1 MSTPV
6 STANGRV
13 EREARRILDEYE
25 DRRRRLPP
33 DLYSFARD
41 DSLFRYTQR
50 VREVIRLLKRERAF
64 PLQERRIL
72 EVGCGSGDWLLD
84 FERWGAA
91 RHNLAGIELDPAR
104 AAIAGM
110 RLAVARDERGAIL
123 SPGADVRAGDATTL
137 PWADAS
143 FDMVLQSTVFTSIL
157 DFAVKRAVAAEI
169 LRVLAP
175 GGFVLWY
182 DFFFD
187 NPANRAVRGI
197 KKREIAALFPDCTL
211 RARRITLAPPLT
223 RRLVPMTWIG
233 AAVLEKLKLLNTHY
247 LAVIRRR

>member
-1 MSTPV
+1 MPISATEDR
-6 STANGRV
+6 A
-13 EREARRILDEYE
+13 EREARRILDEYA

-33 DLYSFARD
+33 DLYSFTRD

-50 VREVIRLLKRERAF
+50 VREVILVLKRERAF
-64 PLQERRIL
+64 PLDDRRIL
-72 EVGCGSGDWLLD
+72 EVGCGGGDWLVD

-91 RHNLAGIELDPAR
+91 RDHLAGIELDPVR
-104 AAIAGM
+104 AAIAGA
-110 RLAVARDERGAIL
+110 RLGAQRDDRGTVL
-123 SPGADVRAGDATTL
+123 SPGADVRAGDATKL
-137 PWADAS
+137 PWDDTS
-143 FDMVLQSTVFTSIL
+143 FDIVLQSTVFTSIL
-157 DFAVKRAVAAEI
+157 DPSVKRAVAGEM

-187 NPANRAVRGI
+187 NPGNRGVRGI
-197 KKREIAALFPDCTL
+197 KRQEIVQLFPDCTL
-211 RARRITLAPPLT
+211 QLRRITLAPPLT

>member
-1 MSTPV
+1 VPISATDDG
-6 STANGRV
+6 A
-13 EREARRILDEYE
+13 EREARRILDEYA

-33 DLYSFARD
+33 DLYSFSRD

-50 VREVIRLLKRERAF
+50 VREVILVLKQEGAF
-64 PLQERRIL
+64 PLDDRRIL
-72 EVGCGSGDWLLD
+72 EVGCGGGDWLVD

-91 RHNLAGIELDPAR
+91 RERLAGIELDPAR
-104 AAIAGM
+104 AAKAGA
-110 RLAVARDERGAIL
+110 RLGAVRDDLGTVL
-123 SPGADVRAGDATTL
+123 CPGADVRAGDATKL
-137 PWADAS
+137 PWDDQS
-143 FDMVLQSTVFTSIL
+143 FDLVLQSTVFTSIL
-157 DFAVKRAVAAEI
+157 DPNVKRAVAGEM

-187 NPANRAVRGI
+187 NPRNRGVRGI
-197 KKREIAALFPDCTL
+197 TRREMVELFPDCTHQL
-211 RARRITLAPPLT
+211 RRITLAPPLT
-223 RRLVPMTWIG
+223 RRLVPLTWIG